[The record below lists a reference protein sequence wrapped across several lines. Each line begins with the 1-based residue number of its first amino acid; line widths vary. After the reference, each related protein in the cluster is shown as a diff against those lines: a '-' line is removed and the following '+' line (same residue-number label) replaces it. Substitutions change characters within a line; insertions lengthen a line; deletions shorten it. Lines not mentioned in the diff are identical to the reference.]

1 MKLDLHELSPEAV
14 AIVDA
19 ELKTFKVDDSEEKRI
34 FNAAFALVRNPDT
47 WCQGT
52 EKRYLGRYA
61 KYNFNP
67 ALAFAISDHFNTA
80 TTSLMTVEHEDRY
93 AYCSI
98 GAVQEM
104 AFTRMVKDRPTAV
117 AASRAVIEA
126 LSETVKG
133 SSLKI
138 WQYNDKYSHRE
149 VIAAWVETGKR
160 MGWM

>member
-34 FNAAFALVRNPDT
+34 FNAAFALIRNPDT
-47 WCQGT
+47 WCQGS
-52 EKRYLGRYA
+52 EKKYLGRYA

-67 ALAFAISDHFNTA
+67 ALTFAIADHFS
-80 TTSLMTVEHEDRY
+80 TSSMLVEHEDRY

-104 AFTRMVKDRPTAV
+104 AFARMAKDRAV
-117 AASRAVIEA
+117 AVVASRTIIKA
-126 LSETVKG
+126 LSETVRHAC
-133 SSLKI
+133 SHI
-138 WQYNDKYSHRE
+138 WEYNDRYSHRE